1 MSACVL
7 TTLCLPLSLLILGH
21 SAGIEE
27 PGIQDRAGE
36 RKGEGGAA
44 NRDQIPMELWEQ
56 AYNMSLLQYV
66 GKEIKITY

>member
-7 TTLCLPLSLLILGH
+7 TALVPACKLIDLGH

-36 RKGEGGAA
+36 RKGEGKEA
-44 NRDQIPMELWEQ
+44 NRDQVPMELWEQ
-56 AYNMSLLQYV
+56 AYNMSFFV